1 MFTSKKTKKVLN
13 NIKKFNKKKF
23 NYNKYVKDF
32 YVEKGV
38 AHVYANVTS
47 YDDIISRYSVK
58 NYEVLNDDFINY
70 LEQVTYY
77 IPIVYPVV
85 LSIKGCKFSLEEEK
99 IIEEKVK
106 EYFGLKLSDAVMNLK
121 ENRRKSLILLLVSF
135 LTWSLLALFN
145 YFNIAEIFIE
155 AYLVIVGFFLWTF
168 TEFEFIDRPKL
179 KYDKLDMAQ
188 LASMK
193 IVFKHE

>member
-1 MFTSKKTKKVLN
+1 MFTLKKTKKVLN

-23 NYNKYVKDF
+23 NYNKYVKEF
-32 YVEKGV
+32 YVEKGI

-85 LSIKGCKFSLEEEK
+85 LSIEGCKFSLEEEK

-106 EYFGLKLSDAVMNLK
+106 EYFGLKLSDATMNLK

-135 LTWSLLALFN
+135 LTWSLLSLFN
-145 YFNIAEIFIE
+145 YFNIAEIFME
-155 AYLVIVGFFLWTF
+155 ATRTI
-168 TEFEFIDRPKL
+168 
-179 KYDKLDMAQ
+179 
-188 LASMK
+188 K
-193 IVFKHE
+193 IITK

>member
-1 MFTSKKTKKVLN
+1 MFTLKKTKKVLN

-23 NYNKYVKDF
+23 NYNKYVKEF
-32 YVEKGV
+32 YVEKGI

-85 LSIKGCKFSLEEEK
+85 LSIEGCKFSLEEEK
-99 IIEEKVK
+99 IIEMHTITEQIGKESLFAEEK
-106 EYFGLKLSDAVMNLK
+106 DA
-121 ENRRKSLILLLVSF
+121 I
-135 LTWSLLALFN
+135 
-145 YFNIAEIFIE
+145 NIASKH
-155 AYLVIVGFFLWTF
+155 IV
-168 TEFEFIDRPKL
+168 
-179 KYDKLDMAQ
+179 
-188 LASMK
+188 
-193 IVFKHE
+193 

>member
-1 MFTSKKTKKVLN
+1 MFTLKKTKKVLN

-23 NYNKYVKDF
+23 NYNKYVKEF
-32 YVEKGV
+32 YVEKGI

-77 IPIVYPVV
+77 IPIVYPGV
-85 LSIKGCKFSLEEEK
+85 LSIEGCKFSLEEEK

-106 EYFGLKLSDAVMNLK
+106 EYFGLKLSDATMNLK

-135 LTWSLLALFN
+135 LTWSLLSLFN
-145 YFNIAEIFIE
+145 YFNIAEIFME
-155 AYLVIVGFFLWTF
+155 AYLVIIWFFLWTF
-168 TEFEFIDRPKL
+168 AEFEFIDRPKL

>member
-1 MFTSKKTKKVLN
+1 MFTLKKTKKVLN

-23 NYNKYVKDF
+23 NYNKYVKEF
-32 YVEKGV
+32 YVEKGI

-85 LSIKGCKFSLEEEK
+85 LSIEGCNFSLEEEK

-106 EYFGLKLSDAVMNLK
+106 EYFGLKLSDATMNLK

-135 LTWSLLALFN
+135 LTWSLLSLFN
-145 YFNIAEIFIE
+145 YFNIAEIFME
-155 AYLVIVGFFLWTF
+155 AYLVIIWFFLWTF
-168 TEFEFIDRPKL
+168 AEFEFIDRPKL

>member
-1 MFTSKKTKKVLN
+1 MFTLKKTKKVLN

-23 NYNKYVKDF
+23 NYNKYVKEF
-32 YVEKGV
+32 YVEKGI

-58 NYEVLNDDFINY
+58 NYGVLNDDFINY

-85 LSIKGCKFSLEEEK
+85 LSIEGCNFSLEEEK

-106 EYFGLKLSDAVMNLK
+106 EYFGLKLSDATMNLK

-135 LTWSLLALFN
+135 LTWSLLSLFN
-145 YFNIAEIFIE
+145 YFNIAEIFME
-155 AYLVIVGFFLWTF
+155 AYLVIIWFFLWTF
-168 TEFEFIDRPKL
+168 AEFEFIDRPKL

>member
-1 MFTSKKTKKVLN
+1 MFTFKKTKKVLN

-23 NYNKYVKDF
+23 NYNKYVKEF
-32 YVEKGV
+32 YVEKGI

-85 LSIKGCKFSLEEEK
+85 LSIDGCKFSLEEEK

-106 EYFGLKLSDAVMNLK
+106 EYFGLKLSDATMNLK

-135 LTWSLLALFN
+135 LTWSLLSLFN
-145 YFNIAEIFIE
+145 YFNIAEIFME
-155 AYLVIVGFFLWTF
+155 AYLVIIWFFLWTF
-168 TEFEFIDRPKL
+168 AEFEFIDRPKL

>member
-1 MFTSKKTKKVLN
+1 MFTLKKTKKVLN

-23 NYNKYVKDF
+23 NYNKYVKEF
-32 YVEKGV
+32 YVEKGI

-85 LSIKGCKFSLEEEK
+85 LSIEECNFSLEEEK

-106 EYFGLKLSDAVMNLK
+106 EYFGLKLSDATMNLK

-135 LTWSLLALFN
+135 LTWSLLSLFN
-145 YFNIAEIFIE
+145 YFNIAEIFME
-155 AYLVIVGFFLWTF
+155 AYLVIIWFFLWTF
-168 TEFEFIDRPKL
+168 AEFEFIDRPKL

>member
-23 NYNKYVKDF
+23 NYNKYVKEF
-32 YVEKGV
+32 YVEKGI

-85 LSIKGCKFSLEEEK
+85 LSIEGCNFSLEEEK

-106 EYFGLKLSDAVMNLK
+106 EYFGLKLSDATMNLK

-135 LTWSLLALFN
+135 LTWSLLSLFN
-145 YFNIAEIFIE
+145 YFNIAEIFME
-155 AYLVIVGFFLWTF
+155 AYLVIIWFFLWTF
-168 TEFEFIDRPKL
+168 AEFEFIDRPKL

>member
-1 MFTSKKTKKVLN
+1 MFTLKKTKKVLN

-23 NYNKYVKDF
+23 NYNKYVKEF
-32 YVEKGV
+32 YVEKGI

-85 LSIKGCKFSLEEEK
+85 LSIEGCNFSLEEEK

-106 EYFGLKLSDAVMNLK
+106 EYFGLKLSDTTMNLK

-135 LTWSLLALFN
+135 LTWSLLSLFN
-145 YFNIAEIFIE
+145 YFNIAEIFME
-155 AYLVIVGFFLWTF
+155 AYLVIIWFFLWTF
-168 TEFEFIDRPKL
+168 AEFEFIDRPKL

>member
-1 MFTSKKTKKVLN
+1 MFTLKKTKKVLN

-23 NYNKYVKDF
+23 NYNKYLKEF
-32 YVEKGV
+32 YVEKEI

-85 LSIKGCKFSLEEEK
+85 LSIEGCNFSLEEEK

-106 EYFGLKLSDAVMNLK
+106 EYFGLKLSDATMNLK

-135 LTWSLLALFN
+135 LTWSLLSLFN
-145 YFNIAEIFIE
+145 YFNIAEIFME
-155 AYLVIVGFFLWTF
+155 AYLVIIWFFLWTF
-168 TEFEFIDRPKL
+168 AEFEFIDRPKL

>member
-1 MFTSKKTKKVLN
+1 MFTFKKTKKVLN

-23 NYNKYVKDF
+23 NYNKYVKEF
-32 YVEKGV
+32 YVEKGI

-85 LSIKGCKFSLEEEK
+85 LSIEGCNFSLEEEK

-106 EYFGLKLSDAVMNLK
+106 EYFGLKLSDATMNLK

-135 LTWSLLALFN
+135 LTWSLLSLFN
-145 YFNIAEIFIE
+145 YFNIAEIFME
-155 AYLVIVGFFLWTF
+155 AYLVIIWFFLWTF
-168 TEFEFIDRPKL
+168 AEFEFIDRPKL

>member
-1 MFTSKKTKKVLN
+1 MFTFKKTKKVLN

-23 NYNKYVKDF
+23 NYNKYVKEF
-32 YVEKGV
+32 YVEKGI

-85 LSIKGCKFSLEEEK
+85 LSIEGYKFSLEEEK

-106 EYFGLKLSDAVMNLK
+106 EYFGLKLSDATMNLK

-135 LTWSLLALFN
+135 LTWSLLSLFN
-145 YFNIAEIFIE
+145 YFNIAEIFME
-155 AYLVIVGFFLWTF
+155 AYLVIIWFFLWTF
-168 TEFEFIDRPKL
+168 AEFEFIDRPKL